1 MSSLISG
8 FEYDIFVSYRQ
19 KDNKGAHWV
28 TEFVD
33 ALKTELEATFKDDI
47 SIYFDENPHDGLLE
61 THNVDKSLE
70 GKLKCLVFIPIIS
83 QTYCDPK
90 SFAWKHELCEFN
102 KMAKEDQ
109 FGRDIKL
116 RNGNVTSRI
125 LPVRIHDLNPEDKAL
140 FENELGGVIRAVEF
154 TFKSAGVNRPLRA
167 NEDHPHDN
175 LNKTFYRDQINKL
188 ANATKEIIECLIRKE
203 QGSVGMAAET
213 SIKDSRSSSSYSP
226 RPTSKKRFFLISAFA
241 ILLALI
247 SYSIVYFT
255 SQREPIVATGKSIAV
270 LPFENLSGDKEQEY
284 ISDGITEE
292 ILNALAQIKD
302 LKVAGRTS
310 SFRFKGMDVNI
321 QEVGEKLKVSTVLEG
336 SLRRQGDRVKI
347 SVRLLKVEDGYQLWS
362 AQFESTLTDVFKIQ
376 EEIAV
381 SVSHRLKVTLQ
392 QNESLELGKGLT
404 QNSEA
409 YDALLK
415 GRFFW
420 EKRVLKESE
429 KYFKQAIELDPNFAA
444 AYVGL
449 AEIYVIS
456 PFFKYGY
463 PAETMPKAQEAAEK
477 AIQLD
482 SSLAVPYFVIAFK
495 KAIFDWNR
503 DEARAN
509 FKKAFQ
515 GNSNYTQGY
524 YWHAQYLYCFESDFD
539 GAVAEM
545 RKAVEIEP
553 LGTYANMNL
562 GNGLLYARKF
572 NEALAAYKFSIQ
584 LNNINPMAHVS
595 CGWCNIALEKWDEAQ
610 KDMET
615 AASQNM
621 DWAKAFLVHF
631 YVKNG
636 NTLQAQKLYDELAS
650 PTGIGYASQTTMALA
665 ASLLG
670 KKDLAHE
677 HFKKAFEQHDTWLPY
692 LINQPILNPNI
703 NTRSLPNNLLSDPR
717 NMALMK
723 KHFPF
728 MDEQR

>member
-1 MSSLISG
+1 MPSLIPG
-8 FEYDIFVSYRQ
+8 FEYDIFISYRQ
-19 KDNKGAHWV
+19 KDNKGEHWV
-28 TEFVD
+28 TYFVD
-33 ALKTELEATFKDDI
+33 ALKTELEATFKEDV

-70 GKLKCLVFIPIIS
+70 GKLKCLIFIPIVS

-90 SFAWKHELCEFN
+90 SFAWQHELCAFH

-125 LPVRIHDLNPEDKAL
+125 VPIKIHDLNPVDKAF
-140 FENELGGVIRAVEF
+140 FENELGGLIRAIEF
-154 TFKSAGVNRPLRA
+154 IFKSAGVNRPLRA

-188 ANATKEIIECLIRKE
+188 ANAIKEIIESLIHAQ
-203 QGSVGMAAET
+203 QGPSSKAGE
-213 SIKDSRSSSSYSP
+213 SLIKISRAPSSYS
-226 RPTSKKRFFLISAFA
+226 SKRVIIKRWSMIGASV
-241 ILLALI
+241 IVLALI
-247 SYSIVYFT
+247 SYSIFYLTFQSGNAPT
-255 SQREPIVATGKSIAV
+255 EAPGKSIAV
-270 LPFENLSGDKEQEY
+270 LAFENLSGDKEQEY
-284 ISDGITEE
+284 FSDGIADE
-292 ILNALAQIKD
+292 ILNVLAQIKD

-310 SFRFKGMDVNI
+310 SFWFKNKAVTI

-336 SLRRQGDRVKI
+336 TVRRQGDRVKI
-347 SVRLLKVEDGYQLWS
+347 SVRLLNVEDGYQLWS
-362 AQFESTLTDVFKIQ
+362 EQFESTLNDMFKIQ

-381 SVSHRLKVTLQ
+381 AISQRLKVTLL
-392 QNESLELGKGLT
+392 QNESLKLGKGLT
-404 QNSEA
+404 QNSAA
-409 YDALLK
+409 YDAVLK

-420 EKRVLKESE
+420 DKRALKESE

-449 AEIYVIS
+449 AETYAIS
-456 PFFKYGY
+456 PFFKAGY

-482 SSLAVPYFVIAFK
+482 SSLTVPYFVIAFK

-503 DEARAN
+503 DEARAY

-515 GNSNYTQGY
+515 ENTKYAQGY

-545 RKAVEIEP
+545 RKAVELEP
-553 LGTYANMNL
+553 LGIYANLNL

-572 NEALAAYKFSIQ
+572 KEAIEAYSFSIQ
-584 LNNINPMAHVS
+584 LNNFNPLAHLS
-595 CGWCNIALEKWDEAQ
+595 IGWCNIGLENWDEAQ
-610 KDMET
+610 KNIET
-615 AASQNM
+615 AASQNS
-621 DWAKAFLVHF
+621 DWAKAALVHF

-636 NTLQAQKLYDELAS
+636 NKLDAQKLYDELTS
-650 PTGIGYASQTTMALA
+650 PTSSVYSSQATMSLA
-665 ASLLG
+665 ASFLG
-670 KKDLAHE
+670 KKDLAHD

-692 LINQPILNPNI
+692 LITQPVLNSI
-703 NTRSLPNNLLSDPR
+703 SLPNNMLSDPR

-728 MDEQR
+728 MKERR